1 MDRDLDQTTVYCL
14 HRRPCQ
20 ALLLSSLMPRT
31 DSHKDERVMRSRWDR
46 FHPPPVLLSFSR
58 VTKEPSLE
66 AQKRK
71 RKKQRNWRKK
81 KKKKKQ
87 EEKEKKPN
95 CYRPGGQQHLGLK
108 GQGSLVHLASSIRQK
123 QTSTARAGGSKK
135 DRGKTGILFLLS
147 PFHLLLDFFFP
158 PSLFS
163 PPHLGF

>member
-1 MDRDLDQTTVYCL
+1 
-14 HRRPCQ
+14 
-20 ALLLSSLMPRT
+20 MPRT
-31 DSHKDERVMRSRWDR
+31 DYHKDERVMRSRWDW

-71 RKKQRNWRKK
+71 RKKQKKQKLEKKKRKK
-81 KKKKKQ
+81 K
-87 EEKEKKPN
+87 KEKKPN

-123 QTSTARAGGSKK
+123 QTSTASAGGSKK
-135 DRGKTGILFLLS
+135 DREARRESFFFSLLS
-147 PFHLLLDFFFP
+147 TSCSSFSFSS
-158 PSLFS
+158 SLSS